1 MVNVIVIPALAVA
14 VLTAL
19 QVIIQ
24 KHTAQ
29 KLSHQ
34 MILVVSSLIYF
45 VLTLLY
51 IGWHKEHLSSEMR
64 GLAVPIVLAILI
76 ATIFGFLAN
85 IIYFSVIRHGEISLV
100 TALTSTVPIFVA
112 GLAVLILKESLGLK
126 QIAGI
131 SAIVGGTILLS

>member
-1 MVNVIVIPALAVA
+1 MVNVVVIPALAVA

-24 KHTAQ
+24 KHTAKQ
-29 KLSHQ
+29 LSHQ

>member
-1 MVNVIVIPALAVA
+1 MVNVIVIPALTVA

-24 KHTAQ
+24 KHTAK

-34 MILVVSSLIYF
+34 MILVISSLIYF

-51 IGWHKEHLSSEMR
+51 IGWHKEHLSSEWR
-64 GLAVPIVLAILI
+64 ALAVPVVLAILF

-85 IIYFSVIRHGEISLV
+85 MLYFNVIRHGEISLV

-131 SAIVGGTILLS
+131 GAIVGGTILLS

>member
-1 MVNVIVIPALAVA
+1 MVNVVVIPALAVA
-14 VLTAL
+14 ALTAL

-24 KHTAQ
+24 KHTAK

-131 SAIVGGTILLS
+131 AAIVGGTILLS

>member
-64 GLAVPIVLAILI
+64 GLAVPVVLAILF

>member
-1 MVNVIVIPALAVA
+1 M
-14 VLTAL
+14 
-19 QVIIQ
+19 
-24 KHTAQ
+24 
-29 KLSHQ
+29 
-34 MILVVSSLIYF
+34 
-45 VLTLLY
+45 
-51 IGWHKEHLSSEMR
+51 
-64 GLAVPIVLAILI
+64 VLAILF

-131 SAIVGGTILLS
+131 AAIVGGTILLS

>member
-1 MVNVIVIPALAVA
+1 MVNVVVIPALAVA

-24 KHTAQ
+24 KHTAK

>member
-1 MVNVIVIPALAVA
+1 MVNVVVIPALAVA

-24 KHTAQ
+24 KHTAK

-64 GLAVPIVLAILI
+64 GLAVPVVLAILI

>member
-1 MVNVIVIPALAVA
+1 MVNVVVIPALAVA

-24 KHTAQ
+24 KHTAK

-64 GLAVPIVLAILI
+64 GLAVPVVLAILF